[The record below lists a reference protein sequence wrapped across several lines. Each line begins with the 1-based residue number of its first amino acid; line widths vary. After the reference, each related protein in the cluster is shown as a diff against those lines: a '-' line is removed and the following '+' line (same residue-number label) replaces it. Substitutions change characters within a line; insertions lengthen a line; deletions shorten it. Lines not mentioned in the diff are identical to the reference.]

1 MDVMSEPAPSA
12 SWLDPPA
19 APSAG
24 DERFRLL
31 ADAAP
36 VLVWVAG
43 LDGRCNHF
51 NRGWLE
57 FRGRTMEEERGDGW
71 AEGVHPADLE
81 SCVSGYRAA
90 FARRVPFE
98 LRYRLRRA
106 DGVFRW
112 ILDRGV
118 PVFGEGGAFEG
129 YVGACIDVTEI
140 EETRAHLT
148 RQRALALDLAAAP
161 SLEAAAD
168 RILESLLALDGVR
181 GGVLCRQ
188 EAGSGRL
195 RCFRQ
200 MGLTLD
206 LSGCTCPIRSG
217 SGEPEWTDDPAGLR
231 SPCHASPEGYRCD
244 MRVPILLEGAEL
256 ASVSVFAV
264 RTVLPASSRDAALA
278 LVAQVGAALQR
289 VEAQDALRRSEHRYR
304 ALVAQ
309 CPEGI
314 FLYDPETGCLQQVN
328 RMACQLLGYSER
340 EMLGM
345 RLEEFVV
352 GHDGLVGAAVET
364 SAERLGSAVYR
375 RRDGTLLDVEL
386 TAAPVQYRASSLVQV
401 YFRDVTDRNRSRAAL
416 DRVTRRN
423 EMILE
428 SAGEGILG
436 IDHEGYHTFVNPAAA
451 RLLGW
456 AAEELIGK
464 KTHGTWHHSRRDGTP
479 YPESECPV
487 YAALRDGVTRRVRS
501 EAFWRRDGSSFAVEY
516 VSTPIRNGP
525 QPAGA
530 VVVFRD
536 VSREERLESIAEAV
550 ETMNSLGY
558 VFSTVRHE
566 LGNPINS
573 VKMALSVLRQSV
585 RRLPA
590 ESVESYL
597 DRSLSEL
604 GRVEDLLSSLKSF
617 SLYED
622 VQVRVVDLAD
632 LVSGFAALVR
642 PDFERRGVDL
652 ALGPSGSGCAAW
664 VDPRALK
671 QVLLNL
677 LANSADALEG
687 RPGARITLSTF
698 SDEGLAGVVVA
709 DNGPGLPEEVRSH
722 MFKPFITTKP
732 EGTGLGLVIAKK
744 MVTRMEGTIEI
755 DTGES
760 VGTRVTLTFRSETS
774 EASGTYRAPSRP
786 GIANPRGDRENAR

>member
-1 MDVMSEPAPSA
+1 MDVMSDAASPGSLPDPAPAA
-12 SWLDPPA
+12 S
-19 APSAG
+19 SAG

-51 NRGWLE
+51 NRAWLE

-71 AEGVHPADLE
+71 AEGVHPDDLE
-81 SCVSGYRAA
+81 PCVGGYRSA

-98 LRYRLRRA
+98 LRYRLLRA

-118 PVFGEGGAFEG
+118 PIFGDGGAFEG

-140 EETRAHLT
+140 EESRAHLT

-161 SLEAAAD
+161 SLDDAVD
-168 RILESLLALDGVR
+168 RILDSLVALDSVKGA
-181 GGVLCRQ
+181 VLCRQ
-188 EAGSGRL
+188 EAGTGRL

-200 MGLTLD
+200 KGLTLD

-217 SGEPEWTDDPAGLR
+217 DVAPEWTDDPAGLE
-231 SPCHASPEGYRCD
+231 SPCFAAPAGYRCD
-244 MRVPILLEGAEL
+244 MHLPILLGGAEL
-256 ASVSVFAV
+256 ASISVFGAGAA
-264 RTVLPASSRDAALA
+264 LPASSRDDALA

-314 FLYDPETGCLQQVN
+314 FLYDPKTRCVQQAN
-328 RMACQLLGYSER
+328 RTACQLLGYSER
-340 EMLGM
+340 EMLGK
-345 RLEEFVV
+345 RLDEFVV
-352 GHDGLVGAAVET
+352 GHEGLAGEVLEP
-364 SAERLGSAVYR
+364 SDEPLGLAIYR
-375 RRDGTLLDVEL
+375 RRDGTHLDVEL
-386 TAAPVQYRASSLVQV
+386 TAASVQLRTTSLVQV

-436 IDHEGYHTFVNPAAA
+436 IDREGCHTFVNPAAA

-464 KTHGTWHHSRRDGTP
+464 KTHATWHHSRRDGTP

-487 YAALRDGVTRRVRS
+487 YAALMDGVTRRVRS

-516 VSTPIRNGP
+516 VSTPIRSGA
-525 QPAGA
+525 QPTGA

-566 LGNPINS
+566 LGNPVNS
-573 VKMALSVLRQSV
+573 VKMALSVLRQNLG
-585 RRLPA
+585 RLPA
-590 ESVESYL
+590 ESVERYL
-597 DRSLSEL
+597 DRSLAEL

-622 VQVRVVDLAD
+622 VQVRLVDLAD
-632 LVSGFAALVR
+632 LVAAFAALVR
-642 PDFERRGVDL
+642 PDFERRGV
-652 ALGPSGSGCAAW
+652 ALEVEPPEPVCRGW

-687 RPGARITLSTF
+687 RPSARITLSTF
-698 SDEGLAGVVVA
+698 SEDGLSGVVVT

-722 MFKPFITTKP
+722 LFKPFITTKP

-744 MVTRMEGTIEI
+744 MVTRMDGTIDI

-760 VGTRVTLTFRSETS
+760 VGTRVTLAFRSETWGS
-774 EASGTYRAPSRP
+774 TGTHPAPSR
-786 GIANPRGDRENAR
+786 RGETR